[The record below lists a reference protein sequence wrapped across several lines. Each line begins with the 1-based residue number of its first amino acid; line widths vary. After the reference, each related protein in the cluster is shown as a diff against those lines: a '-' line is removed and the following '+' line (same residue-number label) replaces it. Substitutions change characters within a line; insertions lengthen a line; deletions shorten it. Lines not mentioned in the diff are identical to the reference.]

1 MIFGIEI
8 LFCTRNLTF
17 NVWTPI
23 LHPIGIMQNW
33 KKIKEVKVYEG
44 YRNIIRKT
52 FELPTNLIIDFD
64 IVDVRSFVCI
74 AAITED
80 QKIILVEQYRPGPE
94 MVMLSFAE
102 GQIEKG
108 ENPVEAVERELLEE
122 TGFRAK
128 EVMFLR
134 EIPEAYSQIKKRI
147 YLAKDCIK
155 IQNQRLDD
163 SEFIQV
169 NLLSIEEFRNLL
181 QNKNSNNF
189 NSIDAGYMLLDSL
202 GLI

>member
-1 MIFGIEI
+1 
-8 LFCTRNLTF
+8 
-17 NVWTPI
+17 
-23 LHPIGIMQNW
+23 MQNW